1 MKRFIVLFA
10 VVCLALSAA
19 FYAGC
24 NASAEPPDDQS
35 GYYPT
40 VDGSNPN
47 NDGSEEN
54 TSGGSEE
61 NEDMNIIITANG
73 TRFDAV
79 ISGAAAESLY
89 ARLPLTLDMRELNGN
104 EKYFYAD
111 FALPASSFRPGRIEA
126 GDIMLYGNDCIVLF
140 YESFSTSYS
149 YTRIGRVSDAGGLA
163 AALGEGN
170 VTVTFSAA

>member
-1 MKRFIVLFA
+1 MKRFIVLSA
-10 VVCLALSAA
+10 VLCIALSAA

-24 NASAEPPDDQS
+24 NPNADLPDDRNEF
-35 GYYPT
+35 YPIG
-40 VDGSNPN
+40 D
-47 NDGSEEN
+47 
-54 TSGGSEE
+54 GGSSQDNGGGEVY
-61 NEDMNIIITANG
+61 EDMKIVITANG
-73 TRFDAV
+73 ARFDAV

-111 FALPASSFRPGRIEA
+111 FTLPVSSFRPGSIDT
-126 GDIMLYGNDCIVLF
+126 GDIMLYGNKCIVLF

-149 YTRIGRVSDAGGLA
+149 YTRIGKVSDASVLSE
-163 AALGEGN
+163 ALGKDN

>member
-24 NASAEPPDDQS
+24 NANAEPPDDQN

-54 TSGGSEE
+54 
-61 NEDMNIIITANG
+61 EDMNIVITANG

-111 FALPASSFRPGRIEA
+111 FTLPVSSFRPGRIEA

-170 VTVTFSAA
+170 VMVTFSAA